1 MSVLVILNLG
11 NGNLSVGFP
20 SVIVQL
26 STTST
31 SVVDKFKGSLP
42 AAPELIEAYKKWN
55 FLYQELSQRLR
66 SRSALEIENEDITN
80 VSVEAFKELCEQ
92 LETLLN
98 SWLNSKEFHELERQL
113 RTELDKKAEIRFLIE
128 VDDDLTQR
136 LPWHSWNF
144 FKAYSKA
151 EVALSSAENRLI
163 PQQYRVDGQIN
174 ILAILGNSQGIDVQK
189 DRETLENLQGA
200 KSEFLVEPKR
210 KSLNDHLWEKSW
222 DILFFAGHSQTEGET
237 GRIYINKT
245 DSLTIKDLKYALQ
258 KAVERG
264 LKLAIFNSCDGLG
277 LAHALGDL
285 HIPQI
290 IVMREPV
297 PDLVAQ
303 EFLKYFLQE
312 FADGKPLYLAV
323 RSVRERLQ
331 GLEDEF
337 PAASWLPIICQ
348 HPASVPPTWQQL
360 RDGIESDRTDST
372 MPQSTT
378 HDRSDHAIPPTSHP
392 AIAILRHPAFVAG
405 IASIAI
411 ASLVLGVRQMGWLQ
425 TWELQAYDQTIRLRP
440 DEGPDPR
447 LLIVTI
453 DEADLQYQDR
463 MGMERRGSLADAALN
478 QLLKKL
484 EPHQPRVI
492 GLDIYRDFP
501 VRRDQTELVNQL
513 KQNNNFIA
521 VCKHSDP
528 EANDP
533 GIKPPDEVPED
544 RVSFSDVVVD
554 YDSVIRRHLWSLNA
568 NINSPCTTEVAF
580 SLQLALHYLAA
591 QGIKPKAIP
600 EKRSLQL
607 GNILLKPLETHFGG
621 YRNLDDRGYQMLLNY
636 RSRQVAERVSLTDVL
651 SGKFN
656 PNLVRN
662 RIVIIGIIAPSVKD
676 DYYTPYSIGRQRNQK
691 MRGVFVQAQM
701 TSQIIGAVLD
711 KRPLLGVLP
720 AWGDTLWI
728 WGWSLV
734 GGIIAWRIRK
744 TLNLG
749 LVFVVAV
756 VTLSGI
762 CFILFINGTWMPLVP
777 SLLALI
783 LTTGASS
790 AAYSQFRFWCSP
802 NKLPPS
808 SL

>member
-1 MSVLVILNLG
+1 MSVLVVLNLG
-11 NGNLSVGFP
+11 NGDLNVGFP
-20 SVIVQL
+20 SVIAQIRR
-26 STTST
+26 TNT
-31 SVVDKFKGSLP
+31 SVVVGQFKGSLP
-42 AAPELIEAYKKWN
+42 AAPKLIEAYRNWK
-55 FLYQELSQRLR
+55 LPYQELSQRLR
-66 SRSALEIENEDITN
+66 SRSALEIEEEGVTN
-80 VSVEAFKELCEQ
+80 ISVEIFRELCEQ
-92 LETLLN
+92 LEKLLN
-98 SWLNSKEFHELERQL
+98 SWLECEEFQEIDREL
-113 RTELDKKAEIRFLIE
+113 RTELDKKEEIWFVIE

-136 LPWHSWNF
+136 LPWHSWKF
-144 FKAYSKA
+144 FKEGYSEA
-151 EVALSSAENRLI
+151 EVALSSSEYRVI
-163 PQQYRVDGQIN
+163 SSKYRVDGQIK
-174 ILAILGNSQGIDVQK
+174 ILAVLGNSKEIDVQT
-189 DRETLENLQGA
+189 DRETLEKLQGV
-200 KSEFLVEPKR
+200 KLEFLVKPKR
-210 KSLNDHLWEKSW
+210 KALNDNLWEKSW

-237 GRIYINKT
+237 GRIYINET
-245 DSLTIKDLKYALQ
+245 DSLTIKELRYALQ
-258 KAVERG
+258 KAVKRG

-277 LAHALGDL
+277 LARALVDL

-323 RSVRERLQ
+323 RSAREKLQ

-360 RDGIESDRTDST
+360 RDGIESDR
-372 MPQSTT
+372 
-378 HDRSDHAIPPTSHP
+378 IPPTPHP
-392 AIAILRHPAFVAG
+392 AIAILQHPAFVAG
-405 IASIAI
+405 IAFVVSIAI

-478 QLLKKL
+478 QLLEKL
-484 EPHQPRVI
+484 KPHQPRVI

-501 VRRDQTELVNQL
+501 VRRDQTELANQL
-513 KQNNNFIA
+513 KQNNTFIA

-533 GIKPPDEVPED
+533 GIKPPDEVPEN

-554 YDSVIRRHLWSLNA
+554 YDSVLRRHLWYLNA
-568 NINSPCTTEVAF
+568 NINSPCATEVAF

-607 GNILLKPLETHFGG
+607 GKILLKPLETNFGG

-636 RSRQVAERVSLTDVL
+636 RSRQVAERVSLTDVV
-651 SGKFN
+651 SEQFN

-676 DYYTPYSIGRQRNQK
+676 DYYTPYSIDRQRNQM

-734 GGIIAWRIRK
+734 GGIIGWRIRK

-749 LVFVVAV
+749 LVVVVAV

>member
-1 MSVLVILNLG
+1 MSVLVVLNLG
-11 NGNLSVGFP
+11 NGNLNVGFP
-20 SVIVQL
+20 SVIAQIR
-26 STTST
+26 TTNT
-31 SVVDKFKGSLP
+31 SIVGGQFKGSLP
-42 AAPELIEAYKKWN
+42 AAPKLIEVYRNWKL
-55 FLYQELSQRLR
+55 LYEELSQRLR
-66 SRSALEIENEDITN
+66 SRSALEIEEEGITN
-80 VSVEAFKELCEQ
+80 VSVEAFKELCEE
-92 LETLLN
+92 LEKLLN
-98 SWLNSKEFHELERQL
+98 SWLKKSEDFQEIERKL
-113 RTELDKKAEIRFLIE
+113 RTQLDKGAEIRFLIE

-136 LPWHSWNF
+136 LPWHLWEF
-144 FKAYSKA
+144 FKEGYSEA
-151 EVALSSAENRLI
+151 EVALSSSEYRVI
-163 PQQYRVDGQIN
+163 SSKCRVDGQIK
-174 ILAILGNSQGIDVQK
+174 ILGVLGNSKEIDVQT
-189 DRETLENLQGA
+189 DRETLEKLQA
-200 KSEFLVEPKR
+200 VKLEFLVKPKR
-210 KSLNDHLWEKSW
+210 KALNDNLWEKSW

-237 GRIYINKT
+237 GRIYINET
-245 DSLTIKDLKYALQ
+245 DSLTIKELRYALQ
-258 KAVERG
+258 KAVKRG

-277 LAHALGDL
+277 LARALADL

-312 FADGKPLYLAV
+312 FADGKSLYLAV
-323 RSVRERLQ
+323 QSARKKLQ

-348 HPASVPPTWQQL
+348 HSASVPPTWQQL
-360 RDGIESDRTDST
+360 RDGIQNDR
-372 MPQSTT
+372 
-378 HDRSDHAIPPTSHP
+378 IPPTSHP
-392 AIAILRHPAFVAG
+392 ASAILWHPAFVAGFVAG

-425 TWELQAYDQTIRLRP
+425 TWELQAYDQTIRWRS

-447 LLIVTI
+447 LLVVTI

-478 QLLKKL
+478 QLLQKL
-484 EPHQPRVI
+484 QPHQPRVI

-501 VRRDQTELVNQL
+501 VRRDQTELANQL

-533 GIKPPDEVPED
+533 GIKPPAEVPEN
-544 RVSFSDVVVD
+544 RVGFSDVVKD
-554 YDSVIRRHLWSLNA
+554 YDDVLRRHLWSLNA

-607 GNILLKPLETHFGG
+607 GNIFLKPLETNFGG

-636 RSRQVAERVSLTDVL
+636 RSRQVADRVSLTEIL

-656 PNLVRN
+656 PNSVKN

-676 DYYTPYSIGRQRNQK
+676 NYYTPYSIDRQDNQI
-691 MRGVFVQAQM
+691 MRGAFVQAQM
-701 TSQIIGAVLD
+701 TSQIISAVLD

-720 AWGDTLWI
+720 AWGDALWI

-734 GGIIAWRIRK
+734 GGVIAWRVRSILK
-744 TLNLG
+744 LG
-749 LVFVVAV
+749 LVVVVAV

-762 CFILFINGTWMPLVP
+762 CFILFVNGIWVPLVP
-777 SLLALI
+777 SFLTLI
-783 LTTGASS
+783 LTAGATSGV
-790 AAYSQFRFWCSP
+790 YTQFQFWRSP
-802 NKLPPS
+802 HKLPPS
-808 SL
+808 NL

>member
-1 MSVLVILNLG
+1 MSVLVILSLG
-11 NGNLSVGFP
+11 NGNLRVGFP
-20 SVIVQL
+20 SVIVHI
-26 STTST
+26 STTNT

-42 AAPELIEAYKKWN
+42 AAPELIEAYKEWN
-55 FLYQELSQRLR
+55 CRYQELSQRLR
-66 SRSALEIENEDITN
+66 SRSALEIENADITN
-80 VSVEAFKELCEQ
+80 VSVEDFKELCEQ
-92 LETLLN
+92 LEILLN
-98 SWLNSKEFHELERQL
+98 SWLNSQEFHELDRQL

-144 FKAYSKA
+144 FKDYSKA
-151 EVALSSAENRLI
+151 EVALSSTEYRLI
-163 PQQYRVDGQIN
+163 PQQYRVDDQIN
-174 ILAILGNSQGIDVQK
+174 ILAILGNSQGIDLQK
-189 DRETLENLQGA
+189 DREIWENLQEKGA
-200 KSEFLVEPKR
+200 KLTFLWEPKR

-237 GRIYINKT
+237 GRIYINQT
-245 DSLTIKDLKYALQ
+245 DSLTIKELKYALQ
-258 KAVERG
+258 KAIERG

-277 LAHALGDL
+277 LARALADL

-323 RSVRERLQ
+323 RSARERLQ

-348 HPASVPPTWQQL
+348 HPVSVPPTWQQL
-360 RDGIESDRTDST
+360 QDGIESDR
-372 MPQSTT
+372 
-378 HDRSDHAIPPTSHP
+378 AIPPTSHP
-392 AIAILRHPAFVAG
+392 AITILRHPAFVVG
-405 IASIAI
+405 VVSIMI
-411 ASLVLGVRQMGWLQ
+411 ASLVLGMRQMGWLQ
-425 TWELQAYDQTIRLRP
+425 TWELQAYDQTIRWRP
-440 DEGPDPR
+440 DEGSDPR
-447 LLIVTI
+447 LLVVTI

-478 QLLKKL
+478 QLLQKL
-484 EPHQPRVI
+484 QPHQPRVI

-501 VRRDQTELVNQL
+501 VRRDQTELANQL
-513 KQNNNFIA
+513 RQNNNFIA

-533 GIKPPDEVPED
+533 GIKPPDEVPEN
-544 RVSFSDVVVD
+544 RVGFSDVVVD
-554 YDSVIRRHLWSLNA
+554 YDGVLRRHLWYLTA
-568 NINSPCTTEVAF
+568 NRNSPCTTEVAF
-580 SLQLALHYLAA
+580 SLQLALYYLAA
-591 QGIKPKAIP
+591 RGIEPKAIP

-636 RSRQVAERVSLTDVL
+636 RSRKVAERVSLTDIL

-656 PNLVRN
+656 SNLVKN

-676 DYYTPYSIGRQRNQK
+676 NYSTPYSIEGQRNQI
-691 MRGVFVQAQM
+691 MRGVFIQAQM
-701 TSQIIGAVLD
+701 TSQIISAVLD

-720 AWGDTLWI
+720 AWGDALWI

-734 GGIIAWRIRK
+734 GGVIAWPTRRILR
-744 TLNLG
+744 LG
-749 LVFVVAV
+749 LVVVAV

-762 CFILFINGTWMPLVP
+762 CFIFFINGTWVPLVP
-777 SLLALI
+777 SFLALV

-790 AAYSQFRFWCSP
+790 VAYTQFQFWPSP
-802 NKLPPS
+802 HSLPPS
-808 SL
+808 RV

>member
-1 MSVLVILNLG
+1 MSVLVVLNLG
-11 NGNLSVGFP
+11 NGDLNVGFP
-20 SVIVQL
+20 SVIAQIW
-26 STTST
+26 TTNT
-31 SVVDKFKGSLP
+31 SVVGQFKGSLP
-42 AAPELIEAYKKWN
+42 AAPKLLNTYEKWKL
-55 FLYQELSQRLR
+55 LYEELSQRLR
-66 SRSALEIENEDITN
+66 SRSALEIEEEGVTN

-92 LETLLN
+92 LEKLLN
-98 SWLNSKEFHELERQL
+98 SWLKCEEFQEIDREL
-113 RTELDKKAEIRFLIE
+113 RTELDKKEEIRFLLQ

-136 LPWHSWNF
+136 LPWHSWIF
-144 FKAYSKA
+144 FKDYSKA
-151 EVALSSAENRLI
+151 EVALSSSE
-163 PQQYRVDGQIN
+163 YRVITRQYQGDGKIK
-174 ILAILGNSQGIDVQK
+174 IMAIMGNSKGINVQK
-189 DRETLENLQGA
+189 DRELLENLQEV
-200 KSEFLVEPKR
+200 KLEFLLEPKR
-210 KSLNDHLWEKSW
+210 KPLNDHLWEKSW

-237 GRIYINKT
+237 GRIKINET
-245 DSLTIKDLKYALQ
+245 DSLTIKELRYALQ
-258 KAVERG
+258 KAVKRG

-277 LAHALGDL
+277 LARALANL
-285 HIPQI
+285 HIPHI

-312 FADGKPLYLAV
+312 FADGKSLYLAV
-323 RSVRERLQ
+323 RSARERLQ
-331 GLEDEF
+331 GLEDKF

-348 HPASVPPTWQQL
+348 HPASVPPTWEQL
-360 RDGIESDRTDST
+360 RDGIESDR
-372 MPQSTT
+372 
-378 HDRSDHAIPPTSHP
+378 AIPPTP
-392 AIAILRHPAFVAG
+392 HPAFVAG
-405 IASIAI
+405 FVAGVASIAI

-425 TWELQAYDQTIRLRP
+425 TWELQAYDQTIRWRP
-440 DEGPDPR
+440 DEGPDSR
-447 LLIVTI
+447 LLVVTI
-453 DEADLQYQDR
+453 DEADLQYQNQ

-478 QLLKKL
+478 QLLQKL
-484 EPHQPRVI
+484 QPHQPRVI

-501 VRRDQTELVNQL
+501 VRRDQTELANQL

-528 EANDP
+528 ETNDP
-533 GIKPPDEVPED
+533 GIKPPNEVPEN
-544 RVSFSDVVVD
+544 RVGFSDVVI
-554 YDSVIRRHLWSLNA
+554 DSDGIIRRHLWSLSA
-568 NINSPCTTEVAF
+568 NVNPPCPTEVAF

-591 QGIKPKAIP
+591 QGIEPKAIP

-607 GNILLKPLETHFGG
+607 GNILLKPLENNFGG

-662 RIVIIGIIAPSVKD
+662 RIVIIGIIAQSVKD
-676 DYYTPYSIGRQRNQK
+676 NYYTPYSIDRQRNQM
-691 MRGVFVQAQM
+691 MRGAFVQAQM

-720 AWGDTLWI
+720 AWGDALWI

-734 GGIIAWRIRK
+734 GGVIAWRIRGM
-744 TLNLG
+744 LRLG
-749 LVFVVAV
+749 LVVIVAI

-762 CFILFINGTWMPLVP
+762 CFILFINGTWVPLVP

-783 LTTGASS
+783 LTTGATS
-790 AAYSQFRFWCSP
+790 AAYTQFLFWRSP
-802 NKLPPS
+802 RSFPAS

>member
-1 MSVLVILNLG
+1 MSVLVVLNLG
-11 NGNLSVGFP
+11 NGNLSIGFS
-20 SVIVQL
+20 SVIAQIL
-26 STTST
+26 RTNT
-31 SVVDKFKGSLP
+31 SVERQFLGSLP
-42 AAPELIEAYKKWN
+42 AAPELIEAYRNWKL
-55 FLYQELSQRLR
+55 LYEGLSQRLR
-66 SRSALEIENEDITN
+66 NRSALEIEEEDVTN

-92 LETLLN
+92 LEILLK
-98 SWLNSKEFHELERQL
+98 SWLECAEFQEIDRQL
-113 RTELDKKAEIRFLIE
+113 RTELDKGAEIRFLIQ

-136 LPWHSWNF
+136 LPWHSWKF
-144 FKAYSKA
+144 FENYSEA
-151 EVALSSAENRLI
+151 EVALSRSEYRVI
-163 PQQYRVDGQIN
+163 SRKYRVDGQIK
-174 ILAILGNSQGIDVQK
+174 ILAVLGNSKEIDVQT
-189 DRETLENLQGA
+189 DRETLEKLQGV
-200 KSEFLVEPKR
+200 KLEFLVKPKR
-210 KSLNDHLWEKSW
+210 KALNDNLWEKSW

-237 GRIYINKT
+237 GRIYINET
-245 DSLTIKDLKYALQ
+245 DSLTIKELRYALQ
-258 KAVERG
+258 KAVKRG

-323 RSVRERLQ
+323 RSAREKLQ
-331 GLEDEF
+331 GLEDDF

-360 RDGIESDRTDST
+360 RDGIQNDRLPST
-372 MPQSTT
+372 P
-378 HDRSDHAIPPTSHP
+378 HP
-392 AIAILRHPAFVAG
+392 AFVAGFVAG

-411 ASLVLGVRQMGWLQ
+411 ATLVLGVRQMGWLQ
-425 TWELQAYDQTIRLRP
+425 TWELQAYDQMIRWRP

-447 LLIVTI
+447 LLVVTI

-478 QLLKKL
+478 QLLQKL
-484 EPHQPRVI
+484 QPHQPRVI

-501 VRRDQTELVNQL
+501 VRRDRTELANQL

-528 EANDP
+528 EKNDP
-533 GIKPPDEVPED
+533 GVKPPNEVPEN
-544 RVSFSDVVVD
+544 RVGFSDVVVD
-554 YDSVIRRHLWSLNA
+554 YDGVLRRHLWYLTA
-568 NINSPCTTEVAF
+568 NRNSPCTTEVAF

-591 QGIKPKAIP
+591 RGIEPKAIP

-607 GNILLKPLETHFGG
+607 GNILLKPLETDFGG
-621 YRNLDDRGYQMLLNY
+621 YRDLDDRGYQMLLNY
-636 RSRQVAERVSLTDVL
+636 RSRQVADQVSLTEIL

-656 PNLVRN
+656 PNLVKN

-676 DYYTPYSIGRQRNQK
+676 NYSTPYSIDRQHNQII
-691 MRGVFVQAQM
+691 RGVFVQAQM
-701 TSQIIGAVLD
+701 TSQITSAVLD

-720 AWGDTLWI
+720 AWGDALWI

-734 GGIIAWRIRK
+734 GGVIAWRIRGM
-744 TLNLG
+744 LRLG
-749 LVFVVAV
+749 LVVVVAI

-762 CFILFINGTWMPLVP
+762 CFIIFINGTWVPLVP
-777 SLLALI
+777 SFLALI

-790 AAYSQFRFWCSP
+790 AAYTQFQFWRSP
-802 NKLPPS
+802 RSFPAS
-808 SL
+808 SV